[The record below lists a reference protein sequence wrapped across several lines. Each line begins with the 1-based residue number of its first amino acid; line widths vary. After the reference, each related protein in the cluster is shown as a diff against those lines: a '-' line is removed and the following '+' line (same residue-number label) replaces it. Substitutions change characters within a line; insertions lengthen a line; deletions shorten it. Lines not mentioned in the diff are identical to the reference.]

1 MNPARSLRGVRSFF
15 ADLHADAEAVR
26 VCRGT
31 SCTLLGADALRARLE
46 REGPCRPVHCLGYC
60 DRSPAALHPDGRV
73 ESGSGTTR
81 IRCDAPLAIVTE
93 RIGRGDHSELARARE
108 AGVYSGLERALRE
121 SPGELLTAVE
131 RSGLRGR
138 GGAGFPTGRKWRDCA
153 DAPSSG
159 RVVVANGDEGDPG
172 SFVDRLLLELDP
184 HAVLEG
190 LCLAG
195 FAVGAEQGIVFVRS
209 EYPEALLRMERAV
222 ADARAAG
229 LLGTN
234 LLGSRLRF
242 DVRVASGAGSY
253 VCGEETALLAA
264 LEGQRGEVRLRPPYP
279 TRSGLDGRPTLVDNV
294 ETLVNVP
301 WIARHGAERFVAIG
315 SAESPGTLGLCLN
328 AGFAEPGLVEVE
340 LGTSLARVIERA
352 AGDSERLAAVLL
364 GGPMGSVLLPDEW
377 DVPLCYTELR
387 NRGIELGHGG
397 LVAVPRGTDPGALAA
412 HWLEFMADE
421 SCGKCVP
428 CRIGSQRAL
437 ELARAADAAQQGRLL
452 DLLELISATSLC
464 AFGQRIPVPVAKL
477 LTTLLR
483 EGSTE

>member
-1 MNPARSLRGVRSFF
+1 MNPAGNQRGVRSFF
-15 ADLHADAEAVR
+15 ADLHADSGAVR

-31 SCTLLGADALRARLE
+31 SCMLRGADALGARLE

-73 ESGSGTTR
+73 EAGPGATR
-81 IRCDAPLAIVTE
+81 IRCDAPRAIVTE

-108 AGVYSGLERALRE
+108 AGVYSGLERALRG
-121 SPGELLTAVE
+121 SPGELLGAVE

-138 GGAGFPTGRKWRDCA
+138 GGAGFPTARKWRDCA
-153 DAPSSG
+153 DAPSSA

-195 FAVGAEQGIVFVRS
+195 FAVGAQQGIVFVRS
-209 EYPEALLRMERAV
+209 EYPAARLRMERAV
-222 ADARAAG
+222 ADAGAAG
-229 LLGTN
+229 LLGPN
-234 LLGSRLRF
+234 LLGSSFGF

-253 VCGEETALLAA
+253 VCGEETALLSA
-264 LEGQRGEVRLRPPYP
+264 LEGRRGEVRLRPPYP
-279 TRSGLDGRPTLVDNV
+279 TRSGLEGRPTLVDNV

-301 WIARHGAERFVAIG
+301 WIAREGAERFRAIG

-328 AGFAEPGLVEVE
+328 AGFAEPGLVEIE
-340 LGTSLARVIERA
+340 LGTSLGRVIERA
-352 AGDSERLAAVLL
+352 GGDAERLAAVLL

-387 NRGIELGHGG
+387 SRGIELGHGG
-397 LVAVPRGTDPGALAA
+397 LVAVPR
-412 HWLEFMADE
+412 
-421 SCGKCVP
+421 
-428 CRIGSQRAL
+428 
-437 ELARAADAAQQGRLL
+437 
-452 DLLELISATSLC
+452 
-464 AFGQRIPVPVAKL
+464 
-477 LTTLLR
+477 
-483 EGSTE
+483 